1 MRERYVT
8 ERYKQEQLTKLY
20 NLRQGDRSVE
30 EYYDEFENL
39 ILRLD
44 IVEPPNHCLAQV
56 KGGLCYEIVSQL
68 VVHKFDRIEDLVEAA
83 IEVERNNHAKKTVG
97 WDKSYKPLEKKP
109 FDKTIQRYP
118 RLEGTNSSTPNPK
131 GIVCF
136 KCQGWGHKASECP
149 NRKNIVLVEGAP
161 YFVGDKVTKNDV
173 SEGTPQEDDGDDGEP
188 ERAVEEAEVNV
199 SCGLMRRTTHD
210 DAWPEEERES
220 CKVDSSVD
228 ITCVGSSFETL
239 VAWGSRSLE
248 VTVELGVT
256 CFVLT
261 EPEVYG
267 RDKEEDQ
274 IVKILINNVNVA
286 QELPVFPIVGMGGLG
301 KTTLA
306 QMIFN
311 DERVTNH
318 FNPKIWVC
326 VSDDFDEKRL
336 IKTIVGNIERSSLD
350 VGDLA
355 SSQKKL
361 QELLNG
367 KRYLLVLDDVW
378 NDDPEKW
385 AKIRAVL
392 KTGARGASVLATTRL
407 EKVGS
412 IMGTLQP
419 YHLSNL
425 SQHDGLLLFMQCA
438 FGQQRGANPNLVAIG
453 KEIVKKCGGVPL
465 AAKTLGGLLR
475 FKRKESEWEHVR
487 DNEIWSLPQ
496 DESSILPALRL
507 SYHHLPL
514 DLRQCFA
521 YCAVFPKDTKMV
533 KENLITLWMG
543 HGFLLSKVNLELE
556 DVGNEV
562 WNELCLR
569 SFFQEI
575 EVKSGKTYFKMHDLI
590 HDLATSLFS
599 ASSSSSNIR
608 EINVKGYMHMTSIG
622 FTEVVPSY
630 SPSLLK
636 KFASLRVLNLS
647 YSKLEQLPSSI
658 GDLVHLRYLDLSRNN
673 FHSLPERLCKLQN
686 LQTLDLHNCYS
697 LSCLPK
703 KTSKLG
709 SLRNLLLDD
718 CPLTSMPPRIG
729 LLTHLKTLGC
739 FIVGRAKEV
748 KVIEALKP
756 HRNLKHLE
764 IIAFGGFH
772 FPNWINHSVLEKVVS
787 IKIKICKN
795 CLCLPPFGELPCLES
810 LELQYGS
817 VEVEFVE
824 EDDVHS
830 RFNTRRFPS
839 LKRLRIWFFCNLRG
853 LMKEVGE
860 EKFPMLEDMAILHCP
875 VFIFPT
881 LSSVKKLE
889 VHGHTNATGLS
900 SISNLSTLTSLRIGA
915 NYEATSLPEEMFKS
929 LTNLEYL
936 SIFEFNYLT
945 ELPTSLA
952 SLSALKRI
960 QIENCDALESL
971 PEQGLECLTSL
982 TELFVK
988 YCRMLKS
995 LPEGLQHLTALTK
1008 LGVTGCPEVEKRCD
1022 KELGEDWHKISHIPN
1037 LDIR

>member
-1 MRERYVT
+1 MAEAFLQVVL
-8 ERYKQEQLTKLY
+8 ENLTTFLKGKLV
-20 NLRQGDRSVE
+20 LIFGFQK
-30 EYYDEFENL
+30 EFEKL
-39 ILRLD
+39 SSIF
-44 IVEPPNHCLAQV
+44 
-56 KGGLCYEIVSQL
+56 S
-68 VVHKFDRIEDLVEAA
+68 
-83 IEVERNNHAKKTVG
+83 
-97 WDKSYKPLEKKP
+97 
-109 FDKTIQRYP
+109 TIQAVLEDAEEKELKGSAIQNWLHKLNAAAYQVDDILDECKYEATKFEHS
-118 RLEGTNSSTPNPK
+118 RLGSYHPGIISFRHKIGKRMKEIMEKLDSIAEERSKFHLHEKTTDKQASST
-131 GIVCF
+131 
-136 KCQGWGHKASECP
+136 
-149 NRKNIVLVEGAP
+149 
-161 YFVGDKVTKNDV
+161 
-173 SEGTPQEDDGDDGEP
+173 
-188 ERAVEEAEVNV
+188 
-199 SCGLMRRTTHD
+199 
-210 DAWPEEERES
+210 RE
-220 CKVDSSVD
+220 
-228 ITCVGSSFETL
+228 TG
-239 VAWGSRSLE
+239 
-248 VTVELGVT
+248 
-256 CFVLT
+256 FVLT

-267 RDKEEDQ
+267 RDKEEDE

-608 EINVKGYMHMTSIG
+608 EINVKGYTHMTSIG

-739 FIVGRAKEV
+739 FIVGRTKGYQLGELKNLNLCGSISITHLERVNNDTDAKEANLSAKANLQSLSMSWDIDGTYGYESEEV

-830 RFNTRRFPS
+830 RFNTRRRFPS

-853 LMKEVGE
+853 LMKEEGE

-875 VFIFPT
+875 MFIFST

-889 VHGHTNATGLS
+889 VHGNTNATGLS

-982 TELFVK
+982 TQLFVK